1 MAYANIL
8 GYVKKWVILVNNW
21 VGYIRYIA
29 YISRVIRDKSYEEV
43 LVVMIEVYQI
53 VDKEGKVVND
63 YIYTSLKEALEHR
76 DNLMDNYDEMYR
88 VKLLSLYGYK
98 KVK

>member
-1 MAYANIL
+1 
-8 GYVKKWVILVNNW
+8 
-21 VGYIRYIA
+21 
-29 YISRVIRDKSYEEV
+29 
-43 LVVMIEVYQI
+43 MIEVYQI
-53 VDKEGKVVND
+53 VDKEGKIVND

-76 DNLMDNYDEMYR
+76 DNLMDTGDVMYR

>member
-1 MAYANIL
+1 MF
-8 GYVKKWVILVNNW
+8 
-21 VGYIRYIA
+21 
-29 YISRVIRDKSYEEV
+29 
-43 LVVMIEVYQI
+43 MIEVYQI

>member
-43 LVVMIEVYQI
+43 LVVMRKGYVL
-53 VDKEGKVVND
+53 VDNKGRLIGNRL
-63 YIYTSLKEALEHR
+63 YTSAKDAHKRRSELEDKYGGAVSIR
-76 DNLMDNYDEMYR
+76 LMH
-88 VKLLSLYGYK
+88 VK
-98 KVK
+98 

>member
-8 GYVKKWVILVNNW
+8 GYVKKWVILVNKW